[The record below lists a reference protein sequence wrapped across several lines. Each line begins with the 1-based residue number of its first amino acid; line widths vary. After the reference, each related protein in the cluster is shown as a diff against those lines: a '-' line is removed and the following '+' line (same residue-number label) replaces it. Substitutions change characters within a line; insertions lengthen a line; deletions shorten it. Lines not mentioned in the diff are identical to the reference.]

1 MAQAGPAPADGA
13 ATGQGLHAPLQ
24 LWAGPEC
31 TVNRVGDRYSDQLAR
46 NGFAH
51 RLEDM
56 DRLAQLGIRA
66 LRFPLLWERTAP
78 DADAAPDWS
87 WADARIGRLRRHG
100 VAVIAGLL
108 HHGSGPRHTHLLD
121 PDFPAK
127 LAAYARAAAQRYPDI
142 EAWTPINEPL
152 TTARFSTL
160 YGLWFPHRRDNRS
173 FVRALLHQV
182 QGTVRA
188 MAAIREAIPHARL
201 VQTEDLGLA
210 TAATPALEG
219 QVRFEN
225 VRRWLSLDLLAGRV
239 ARAHPLWS
247 WLRRHGAQECEL
259 MQLVDA
265 PCPPDLVGVNS
276 YVTSE
281 RFLDD
286 RLWLYPPALH
296 GGNGRQR
303 YVDIETARVQ
313 GRQIGGFAARLQET
327 WERYRLPM
335 AITEV
340 HLGCTREE
348 QMRWLNQ
355 AWTCAQDLRAQ
366 GVDLRAVTAWA
377 AFGTYDWD
385 SLVTREDGHYEP
397 GLWDASCDPP
407 RPTAL
412 AHLAASLAARSPERA
427 APLAPVLD
435 GPGWWQRALRLAY
448 PCHGDVQSHPV
459 CGQPLL
465 IAGATGTL
473 GRAYARLCEQRGLP
487 YYLLTRQEMDI
498 ADPASVDAAL
508 ARWRPWAVVNAAGF
522 VRVDDAEHELRHWRE
537 NVIGAQVLATACARA
552 GVRLLAFSSDLVF
565 DGDTDRPYVEGDL
578 PRPLNAYGRS
588 KLEAERQLLAL
599 APQALVVRSAAFF
612 GPWDRHNFLTLT
624 LDALRRGETVSA
636 PCEQWVSP
644 TYVPDLVH
652 ATLDLLIDGE
662 RGLWHLANRGAVS
675 WMQWAQLAAQ
685 TAGLD
690 SQRVQPQHRPAC
702 GWQAP
707 RPRYCA
713 LASERGQLMPSLE
726 DGLRRYLQEWEPLP
740 RLPARSLPGEAPQ
753 EMPLAEPA
761 PGHTR
766 PPPHT
771 PAAPPRQ

>member
-1 MAQAGPAPADGA
+1 MAVTDSAAGAPSCGD
-13 ATGQGLHAPLQ
+13 LHPTLQ

-31 TVNRVGDRYSDQLAR
+31 TFNRVGDRYSDQLAR
-46 NGFAH
+46 SGFAQ
-51 RLEDM
+51 RLEDI

-78 DADAAPDWS
+78 DADGAPDWS
-87 WADARIGRLRRHG
+87 WADARIGRLRLYG

-108 HHGSGPRHTHLLD
+108 HHGSGPRHTQLLD

-127 LAAYARAAAQRYPDI
+127 LAAYARAAARRYPDI
-142 EAWTPINEPL
+142 ESWTPVNEPL
-152 TTARFSTL
+152 TTARFSAL
-160 YGLWFPHRRDNRS
+160 YGLWYPHRRDNHS

-182 QGTVRA
+182 QATVQA
-188 MAAIREAIPHARL
+188 MAAIRDVTAHARL
-201 VQTEDLGLA
+201 VQTEDLGLT
-210 TAATPALEG
+210 TAATPALRT
-219 QVRFEN
+219 QARFEN
-225 VRRWLSLDLLAGRV
+225 LRRWLSLDLLSGRV
-239 ARAHPLWS
+239 GPSHPLWT
-247 WLRRHGAQECEL
+247 WLRTHGAQEHEL
-259 MQLVDA
+259 MALVDQ
-265 PCPPDLVGVNS
+265 PCTPDIVGVNS

-313 GRQIGGFAARLQET
+313 GRQVGGFGARLREA
-327 WERYRLPM
+327 WARYRLPL

-348 QMRWLNQ
+348 QMRWLHQ
-355 AWTCAQDLRAQ
+355 AWVCAQDLRAQ
-366 GVDLRAVTAWA
+366 GLDLRAVTAWA

-397 GLWDASCDPP
+397 GLWDASSDPP

-412 AHLAASLAARSPERA
+412 ARLAGQMGRKGHADLA
-427 APLAPVLD
+427 LAPVLD

-487 YYLLTRQEMDI
+487 YHLLSRQEMDI
-498 ADPASVDAAL
+498 ADPASVAAAL

-522 VRVDDAEHELRHWRE
+522 VRVDDAEHEPRHWRE
-537 NVIGAQVLATACARA
+537 NVTGAQVLAVSCARA

-565 DGDTDRPYVEGDL
+565 DGEQSRPYVESDL
-578 PRPLNAYGRS
+578 PHPLNAYGRS
-588 KLEAERQLLAL
+588 KLQAERHLLAL
-599 APQALVVRSAAFF
+599 APEALVVRSAAFF
-612 GPWDRHNFLTLT
+612 GPWDRHNFVTLT
-624 LDALRRGETVSA
+624 LDTLRRGDCVRVPQDE
-636 PCEQWVSP
+636 WVSP

-675 WMQWAQLAAQ
+675 WMQWARLAAQ
-685 TAGLD
+685 AAGLD
-690 SQRVQPQHRPAC
+690 PSGVQPQDGPA
-702 GWQAP
+702 GAARAL
-707 RPRYCA
+707 RPRFSV
-713 LASERGQLMPSLE
+713 LASERGQLMPALE
-726 DGLRRYLQEWEPLP
+726 DGLRRYLHEQEPQP
-740 RLPARSLPGEAPQ
+740 HPPARNLPGDVPRAR
-753 EMPLAEPA
+753 LHAA
-761 PGHTR
+761 AVAAAGAGTSTR
-766 PPPHT
+766 ACP
-771 PAAPPRQ
+771 PAAA